1 MLLIFL
7 KYSCTSSLLLPNI
20 LLGIVLLK
28 HLQSMFFPNVR
39 HIVSYPYK
47 MAGKFI
53 ALYILIL
60 WKGKNLVLIG
70 SEHSPDL
77 LSL

>member
-7 KYSCTSSLLLPNI
+7 KHSCTSFLLLPNI

-28 HLQSMFFPNVR
+28 HLQPVFFPNVR
-39 HIVSYPYK
+39 HKVSHPYK
-47 MAGKFI
+47 MVGKFI

-60 WKGKNLVLIG
+60 WKGKDLVVIG
-70 SEHSPDL
+70 SEHSPDVF
-77 LSL
+77 SL